1 MIIEGCE
8 DETIPAE
15 KCPILL
21 HHKSLNGDRIGKPRY
36 FEVNRNIRMVDLY
49 SDIVEALKNEEY
61 EWEEKVY
68 QFNPMR
74 LYIWVYGKDY
84 NRGVEI
90 MDETSLL

>member
-1 MIIEGCE
+1 
-8 DETIPAE
+8 
-15 KCPILL
+15 
-21 HHKSLNGDRIGKPRY
+21 
-36 FEVNRNIRMVDLY
+36 MVDLY

-90 MDETSLL
+90 MDEASLLEE